1 MTVHAYANQYR
12 QTAVSSAVLDADPH
26 RLVAL
31 MFAGLRERL
40 QLAAACIDAGNIARK
55 GQAITEAST
64 IVGHLDG
71 SLNMDAGGEIAQNL
85 SALYEYV
92 QRRLVDA
99 NLRND
104 TAALRECDGL
114 IGDIQ
119 SAWNAIAPA
128 AQPEPA
134 RLAAGAVA

>member
-1 MTVHAYANQYR
+1 MSIHAYANQYR

-40 QLAAACIDAGNIARK
+40 QLAAACIDAGNVARK

-71 SLNMDAGGEIAQNL
+71 SLNMEAGGEIAQNL

-92 QRRLVDA
+92 QRRLVEA

-104 TAALRECDGL
+104 TAILRECDGL

-119 SAWNAIAPA
+119 SAWAAIAPGT
-128 AQPEPA
+128 PEPA
-134 RLAAGAVA
+134 RMAGAGA

>member
-40 QLAAACIDAGNIARK
+40 QLAAACIDAGNVARK

-71 SLNMDAGGEIAQNL
+71 SLNMEAGGEIAQNL
-85 SALYEYV
+85 SALYDYI
-92 QRRLVDA
+92 QRRLFEA
-99 NLRND
+99 NMQND
-104 TAALRECDGL
+104 TAALRECDAL

-119 SAWNAIAPA
+119 SAWAAIAPGA
-128 AQPEPA
+128 PAEPA
-134 RLAAGAVA
+134 RMAGAMA

>member
-1 MTVHAYANQYR
+1 MSIHAYASQYR

-40 QLAAACIDAGNIARK
+40 QLAAACIDAGNVARK

-71 SLNMDAGGEIAQNL
+71 SLNMEAGGEIAQNL
-85 SALYEYV
+85 SALYDYV
-92 QRRLVDA
+92 QRRLLDA
-99 NLRND
+99 NIHND
-104 TAALRECDGL
+104 TAALHECDGL

-119 SAWNAIAPA
+119 SAWAAIAPG
-128 AQPEPA
+128 PTETA
-134 RLAAGAVA
+134 RMAGAGA

>member
-1 MTVHAYANQYR
+1 MSIHAYASQYR

-71 SLNMDAGGEIAQNL
+71 SLNMDAGGDIAQNL
-85 SALYEYV
+85 SALYAYI
-92 QRRLVDA
+92 QRRLLDA
-99 NLRND
+99 NIQND
-104 TAALRECDGL
+104 TAALHECDGL

-119 SAWNAIAPA
+119 SAWAAIAPA
-128 AQPEPA
+128 AAEPA
-134 RLAAGAVA
+134 RRAGVGA

>member
-1 MTVHAYANQYR
+1 MSIHAYANQYR

-40 QLAAACIDAGNIARK
+40 QLAAACIDAGNVARK

-71 SLNMDAGGEIAQNL
+71 SLNMEAGGEIAQNL
-85 SALYEYV
+85 SALYDYI
-92 QRRLVDA
+92 QRRLLEA
-99 NLRND
+99 NMRND
-104 TAALRECDGL
+104 TGALRECDAL
-114 IGDIQ
+114 IGEIQ
-119 SAWNAIAPA
+119 SAWSAIAPDA
-128 AQPEPA
+128 AP
-134 RLAAGAVA
+134 RAAVGGGA

>member
-1 MTVHAYANQYR
+1 MSYNALASQYR

-40 QLAAACIDAGNIARK
+40 QLAAACIDAGNVARK

-71 SLNMDAGGEIAQNL
+71 SLNMDAGGEIAHNL
-85 SALYEYV
+85 SALYDYI
-92 QRRLVDA
+92 QRRLLEA
-99 NLRND
+99 NLRSD
-104 TAALRECDGL
+104 TAILRECDDL
-114 IGDIQ
+114 VADIET
-119 SAWNAIAPA
+119 AWGAIAPQAGGA
-128 AQPEPA
+128 AA
-134 RLAAGAVA
+134 

>member
-1 MTVHAYANQYR
+1 MSIHAYASQYR

-31 MFAGLRERL
+31 MFTGLRERL
-40 QLAAACIDAGNIARK
+40 QLAAACIDAGNVARK

-71 SLNMDAGGEIAQNL
+71 SLNMEAGGEIAQNL
-85 SALYEYV
+85 SALYDYV
-92 QRRLVDA
+92 QRRLLDA
-99 NLRND
+99 NIQND
-104 TAALRECDGL
+104 PAILRECDDL

-119 SAWNAIAPA
+119 SAWAAIAPGSM
-128 AQPEPA
+128 EPA
-134 RLAAGAVA
+134 RRAGAGA

>member
-1 MTVHAYANQYR
+1 MSIHVYAHQYR

-40 QLAAACIDAGNIARK
+40 QLAAACIDAGNVARK

-71 SLNMDAGGEIAQNL
+71 SLNMEAGGEIAQNL
-85 SALYEYV
+85 SALYDYI
-92 QRRLVDA
+92 QRRLLDA
-99 NLRND
+99 NVRND
-104 TAALRECDGL
+104 TDALRECDGL

-119 SAWNAIAPA
+119 SAWAAVAPGSA
-128 AQPEPA
+128 EPA
-134 RLAAGAVA
+134 RMAGAGA

>member
-1 MTVHAYANQYR
+1 MSIHAYASQYR

-40 QLAAACIDAGNIARK
+40 QLAAACIDAGNVARK

-92 QRRLVDA
+92 QRRLFEA
-99 NLRND
+99 NLHND
-104 TAALRECDGL
+104 TAALRECDDL
-114 IGDIQ
+114 IADIQ
-119 SAWNAIAPA
+119 SAWSAIAPGS
-128 AQPEPA
+128 QPPA
-134 RLAAGAVA
+134 RVASGAGA

>member
-1 MTVHAYANQYR
+1 MSIHAYANQYR

-40 QLAAACIDAGNIARK
+40 QLAAACIDAGNVARK

-71 SLNMDAGGEIAQNL
+71 SLNMEAGGEIAQNL
-85 SALYEYV
+85 SALYDYI
-92 QRRLVDA
+92 QRRLLDA
-99 NLRND
+99 NVRND
-104 TAALRECDGL
+104 TDALRECDGL

-119 SAWNAIAPA
+119 SAWAAIAPGSA
-128 AQPEPA
+128 EPA
-134 RLAAGAVA
+134 RMAGAGA